1 MKTLALLF
9 YKNKAARPPVGPG
22 ECLHKIKSH
31 PGGFAPKGPFFLCL
45 TNVSPCSSF
54 FSCLLACIKKK
65 KAGCKAFKKE
75 KKKAKN
81 KNPTGHAYTLKYWE
95 L

>member
-31 PGGFAPKGPFFLCL
+31 PGGFAPKGPFFFMPYECL
-45 TNVSPCSSF
+45 ALLVFFFLSS
-54 FSCLLACIKKK
+54 
-65 KAGCKAFKKE
+65 GM
-75 KKKAKN
+75 
-81 KNPTGHAYTLKYWE
+81 Y
-95 L
+95 